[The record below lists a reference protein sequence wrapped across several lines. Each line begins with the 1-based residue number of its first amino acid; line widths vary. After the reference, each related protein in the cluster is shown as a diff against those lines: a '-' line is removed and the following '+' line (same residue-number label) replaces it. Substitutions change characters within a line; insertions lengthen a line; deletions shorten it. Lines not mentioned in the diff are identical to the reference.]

1 MDSTMITCDSVA
13 TCVNK
18 MTTTCQSCVKG
29 TEINWLDV
37 VVVGIIC
44 GTILLLAII
53 AVVAYFIHM
62 DKERKA
68 LEEAAI
74 IKKEEEKNSLD
85 NKQKADADSLKQ
97 NRHDHLLKRKE
108 ELENKMHGYMES
120 QIKNGVSLSKDDMYI
135 AELLKEINELKS
147 ALNDKKA

>member
-18 MTTTCQSCVKG
+18 MTATCQSCVNG

-37 VVVGIIC
+37 VIVGIIC

-53 AVVAYFIHM
+53 AVVAYFMH
-62 DKERKA
+62 KYNERKA
-68 LEEAAI
+68 LEDAAI
-74 IKKEEEKNSLD
+74 KKKEEETNNLE
-85 NKQKADADSLKQ
+85 NKQNADADSLKQ

-120 QIKNGVSLSKDDMYI
+120 QIKNGESLSKDDMYI
-135 AELLKEINELKS
+135 AELSKEIEELKS

>member
-1 MDSTMITCDSVA
+1 MDSTIISCDSVA

-18 MTTTCQSCVKG
+18 MTATCQSCVNG

-37 VVVGIIC
+37 VIVGIIC

-53 AVVAYFIHM
+53 AVVAYFMH
-62 DKERKA
+62 KYNERKA
-68 LEEAAI
+68 LEDAAI
-74 IKKEEEKNSLD
+74 KKKEEETNNLE
-85 NKQKADADSLKQ
+85 NKQNADADSLKQ

-120 QIKNGVSLSKDDMYI
+120 QIKNGESLSKDDMYI
-135 AELLKEINELKS
+135 AELSKEIGELKS

>member
-1 MDSTMITCDSVA
+1 MITCDSVA

-18 MTTTCQSCVKG
+18 MTATCQSCVNG

-37 VVVGIIC
+37 VIVGIIC

-53 AVVAYFIHM
+53 AVVAYFMH
-62 DKERKA
+62 KYNERKA
-68 LEEAAI
+68 LEDAAI
-74 IKKEEEKNSLD
+74 KKKEEETNNLE
-85 NKQKADADSLKQ
+85 NKQNADADSLKQ

-120 QIKNGVSLSKDDMYI
+120 QIKNGESLSKDDMYI
-135 AELLKEINELKS
+135 AELSKEIEELKS